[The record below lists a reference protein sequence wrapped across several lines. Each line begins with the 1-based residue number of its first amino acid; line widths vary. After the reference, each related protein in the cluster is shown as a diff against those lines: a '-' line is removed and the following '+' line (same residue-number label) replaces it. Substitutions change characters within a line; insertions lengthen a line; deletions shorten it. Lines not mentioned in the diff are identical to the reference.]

1 MHRNKNPSPTE
12 NEVSKDAVH
21 LLLGV
26 SGRSSRWALGLPVEL
41 HEIGPLM

>member
-1 MHRNKNPSPTE
+1 MHRSINPSPSK

-21 LLLGV
+21 LLPGV
-26 SGRSSRWALGLPVEL
+26 SGRSSGWAVGLPVEL